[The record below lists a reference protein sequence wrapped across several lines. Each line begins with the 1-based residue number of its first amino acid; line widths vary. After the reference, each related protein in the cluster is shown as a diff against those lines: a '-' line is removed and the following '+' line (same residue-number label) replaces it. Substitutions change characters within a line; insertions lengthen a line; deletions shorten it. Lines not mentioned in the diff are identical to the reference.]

1 VAKRMKKKER
11 NTLLTIALAA
21 SSAYLIR
28 TFPGGDTVIGAGIGM
43 AFGNPLLGAAVG
55 MLTPSRKSGETI
67 ALLPDADPFGGLFP
81 GAAPA
86 GDGMA
91 PNGAETA

>member
-1 VAKRMKKKER
+1 MAKRMKKKER

-21 SSAYLIR
+21 SSAYLVR

-67 ALLPDADPFGGLFP
+67 ALLPDADPFGGFFP
-81 GAAPA
+81 GAPTS
-86 GDGMA
+86 DGMA
-91 PNGAETA
+91 PSGGETA

>member
-1 VAKRMKKKER
+1 MKKKER

-21 SSAYLIR
+21 SSAYLVR

-67 ALLPDADPFGGLFP
+67 QLLADADPFGGFFP
-81 GAAPA
+81 GAPA
-86 GDGMA
+86 SDGMA
-91 PNGAETA
+91 PSGGETA

>member
-1 VAKRMKKKER
+1 MAKKIKKKER

-67 ALLPDADPFGGLFP
+67 ALLPDANPFGGIIP
-81 GAAPA
+81 EMRAPS
-86 GDGMA
+86 
-91 PNGAETA
+91 GAETAG